1 MLMSLRK
8 SVCVLCLSLAKLLI
22 QGINR
27 KVCVEFMFMKHRVLI
42 SLIMFALLGVIQSAF
57 ADQPEPWQMGFQ
69 PAATPVM
76 EQIHS
81 FHELLLYILVTITV
95 FVLAL
100 LVYVSVRFNEK
111 ANPVP
116 SKTTH
121 NTLLEVAWTVIPI
134 VILVVI
140 SVTSLKLLYFM
151 DKTHN
156 PEMTLKVTGHQWYW
170 QYEYPDDGGFTFDSF
185 MVADEDLK
193 EGQPRM
199 LTVDEEVVLPIN
211 TDIRILVASDDVIH
225 NWSVPS
231 FGIKI
236 DLLPGRINETWV
248 RITREGVFKGQC
260 SELCGTNH
268 GFMPIS
274 VRAVSK
280 EAYQLWVKEAQEQYA
295 KSSDDNVRVAKAS
308 NSLAQ

>member
-1 MLMSLRK
+1 MKLIFMK
-8 SVCVLCLSLAKLLI
+8 YMKLLPLT
-22 QGINR
+22 
-27 KVCVEFMFMKHRVLI
+27 MFV
-42 SLIMFALLGVIQSAF
+42 LLGGMQSAF

-76 EQIHS
+76 EQIHT
-81 FHELLLYILVTITV
+81 FHELLLYILVAITV

-211 TDIRILVASDDVIH
+211 TDIRILVASADVIH

-274 VRAVSK
+274 VKAVSK

>member
-1 MLMSLRK
+1 MKYRFIVSL
-8 SVCVLCLSLAKLLI
+8 V
-22 QGINR
+22 
-27 KVCVEFMFMKHRVLI
+27 
-42 SLIMFALLGVIQSAF
+42 MFALFFSGIQSAF

-76 EQIHS
+76 EQIPS
-81 FHELLLYILVTITV
+81 FHEMLLYILVAITV

-111 ANPVP
+111 ANPIP
-116 SKTTH
+116 STTTH
-121 NTLLEVAWTVIPI
+121 NTLLEVAWTVVPI

-170 QYEYPDDGGFTFDSF
+170 QYDYPDDGGFTFDSF
-185 MVADEDLK
+185 MVADNDLK

-211 TDIRILVASDDVIH
+211 TDIRILVASEDVIH
-225 NWSVPS
+225 NWAVPS

-260 SELCGTNH
+260 SELCGANH

-280 EAYQLWVKEAQEQYA
+280 EAYKIWVKEAQKEYA
-295 KSSDDNVRVAKAS
+295 KIGDHNVRVAKVS
-308 NSLAQ
+308 NLLAQ

>member
-1 MLMSLRK
+1 
-8 SVCVLCLSLAKLLI
+8 
-22 QGINR
+22 
-27 KVCVEFMFMKHRVLI
+27 
-42 SLIMFALLGVIQSAF
+42 MFALLGVIQSAF

>member
-1 MLMSLRK
+1 MGFIFMKYR
-8 SVCVLCLSLAKLLI
+8 VFLSLA
-22 QGINR
+22 
-27 KVCVEFMFMKHRVLI
+27 
-42 SLIMFALLGVIQSAF
+42 MFALLGGLQSAF

-76 EQIHS
+76 EQIHT
-81 FHELLLYILVTITV
+81 FHELLLYILVAITV

-211 TDIRILVASDDVIH
+211 TDIRILVASADVIH

-274 VRAVSK
+274 VKAVSK

-295 KSSDDNVRVAKAS
+295 KAGGDNVRVAKAS
-308 NSLAQ
+308 NLLAQ

>member
-1 MLMSLRK
+1 MIWM
-8 SVCVLCLSLAKLLI
+8 KLI
-22 QGINR
+22 
-27 KVCVEFMFMKHRVLI
+27 FMKYRML
-42 SLIMFALLGVIQSAF
+42 LPLTMFALLGGMQCAF

-76 EQIHS
+76 EQIHT
-81 FHELLLYILVTITV
+81 FHELLLYILVAITV

-211 TDIRILVASDDVIH
+211 TDIRILVASADVIH

-274 VRAVSK
+274 VKAVSK

-295 KSSDDNVRVAKAS
+295 KAGGDNVRVAKAS
-308 NSLAQ
+308 NLLAQ

>member
-1 MLMSLRK
+1 MKYKVFMLLAMS
-8 SVCVLCLSLAKLLI
+8 
-22 QGINR
+22 
-27 KVCVEFMFMKHRVLI
+27 
-42 SLIMFALLGVIQSAF
+42 ALLGGLQSAF
-57 ADQPEPWQMGFQ
+57 ANQPEPWQMGFQ

-76 EQIHS
+76 EQIHT
-81 FHELLLYILVTITV
+81 FHELLLYILVAITV

-211 TDIRILVASDDVIH
+211 TDIRVLVASGDVIH

-248 RITREGVFKGQC
+248 RINREGVFKGQC

-280 EAYQLWVKEAQEQYA
+280 EAYQLWVKEAQKQYA
-295 KSSDDNVRVAKAS
+295 KAGDDNIRVAKAS
-308 NSLAQ
+308 KLLAQ

>member
-1 MLMSLRK
+1 MK
-8 SVCVLCLSLAKLLI
+8 SIFKKIKTLA
-22 QGINR
+22 
-27 KVCVEFMFMKHRVLI
+27 FW
-42 SLIMFALLGVIQSAF
+42 VIFPLYFGGSYSVF
-57 ADQPEPWQMGFQ
+57 ADQPQPWQMGFQ

-81 FHELLLYILVTITV
+81 FHDMLLYILVSITI

-100 LVYVSVRFNEK
+100 LIYVSLRFNEK
-111 ANPVP
+111 ANPIP

-121 NTLLEVAWTVIPI
+121 NTLLEVAWTVVPI
-134 VILVVI
+134 VILVII

-151 DKTHN
+151 DKTNN
-156 PEMTLKVTGHQWYW
+156 PEMTLKVIGHQWYW

-185 MVADEDLK
+185 MVADNELED
-193 EGQPRM
+193 GQPRL

-211 TDIRILVASDDVIH
+211 TDIRILVASEDVIH
-225 NWSVPS
+225 NWAVPS

-248 RITREGVFKGQC
+248 RINREGVYRGQC
-260 SELCGTNH
+260 SELCGAQH
-268 GFMPIS
+268 GFMPIT

-280 EAYQLWVKEAQEQYA
+280 DEYKNWVKKAQKEYA
-295 KSSDDNVRVAKAS
+295 AVSQQDTLVANVQ
-308 NSLAQ
+308 NLLDQ

>member
-1 MLMSLRK
+1 MKYRFIVSL
-8 SVCVLCLSLAKLLI
+8 V
-22 QGINR
+22 
-27 KVCVEFMFMKHRVLI
+27 
-42 SLIMFALLGVIQSAF
+42 MFALFSSGIEIAF

-81 FHELLLYILVTITV
+81 FHELLLYILVAITV

-121 NTLLEVAWTVIPI
+121 NTLLEVAWTVVPI

-156 PEMTLKVTGHQWYW
+156 PEMTLKVIGHQWYW

-185 MVADEDLK
+185 MVADNDLQ

-211 TDIRILVASDDVIH
+211 TDIRILVASEDVIH
-225 NWSVPS
+225 NWAVPS

-248 RITREGVFKGQC
+248 RINREGVFKGQC
-260 SELCGTNH
+260 SELCGANH

-280 EAYQLWVKEAQEQYA
+280 EAYKIWVKEAQEEYA
-295 KSSDDNVRVAKAS
+295 KVGNHNVRVAEVF
-308 NSLAQ
+308 NSIPQ

>member
-1 MLMSLRK
+1 
-8 SVCVLCLSLAKLLI
+8 
-22 QGINR
+22 
-27 KVCVEFMFMKHRVLI
+27 MKYRFFV
-42 SLIMFALLGVIQSAF
+42 SLIILALFFSGIEISF

-81 FHELLLYILVTITV
+81 FHELLLYILVSITV

-100 LVYVSVRFNEK
+100 LIYVSVRFNEK

-121 NTLLEVAWTVIPI
+121 NTLLEVAWTVVPI

-156 PEMTLKVTGHQWYW
+156 PEMTLKVIGHQWYW

-185 MVADEDLK
+185 MVADNDLQ

-211 TDIRILVASDDVIH
+211 TDIRILVASEDVIH
-225 NWSVPS
+225 NWAVPS

-248 RITREGVFKGQC
+248 RITREGVYKGQC
-260 SELCGTNH
+260 SELCGANH

-280 EAYQLWVKEAQEQYA
+280 EAYKAWVKEAQKVYA
-295 KSSDDNVRVAKAS
+295 KVGDNTVRVAEAL
-308 NSLAQ
+308 NLSLQ

>member
-1 MLMSLRK
+1 MKYRFIVSL
-8 SVCVLCLSLAKLLI
+8 VI
-22 QGINR
+22 
-27 KVCVEFMFMKHRVLI
+27 
-42 SLIMFALLGVIQSAF
+42 FALFSSGIEIAF

-81 FHELLLYILVTITV
+81 FHELLLYILVAITV

-121 NTLLEVAWTVIPI
+121 NTLLEVAWTVVPI

-156 PEMTLKVTGHQWYW
+156 PEMTLKVIGHQWYW

-185 MVADEDLK
+185 MVADNDLQ

-211 TDIRILVASDDVIH
+211 TDIRILVASEDVIH
-225 NWSVPS
+225 NWAVPS

-248 RITREGVFKGQC
+248 RINREGVFKGQC
-260 SELCGTNH
+260 SELCGANH

-280 EAYQLWVKEAQEQYA
+280 EAYKIWVKEAQEEYA
-295 KSSDDNVRVAKAS
+295 KVGNHNVRVAEVF
-308 NSLAQ
+308 NSIPQ

>member
-1 MLMSLRK
+1 MKYR
-8 SVCVLCLSLAKLLI
+8 VFLSL
-22 QGINR
+22 
-27 KVCVEFMFMKHRVLI
+27 VM
-42 SLIMFALLGVIQSAF
+42 SALLGGLQSAF

-76 EQIHS
+76 EQIHT
-81 FHELLLYILVTITV
+81 FHELLLYILVAITV

-111 ANPVP
+111 ANPIP

-151 DKTHN
+151 DKTHD

-185 MVADEDLK
+185 MVADDELK

-260 SELCGTNH
+260 SELCGVNH

-274 VRAVSK
+274 VRAISK
-280 EAYQLWVKEAQEQYA
+280 EAYKVWVKEAQEEYA
-295 KSSDDNVRVAKAS
+295 KAGDDNVRVAKAF
-308 NSLAQ
+308 NLLAQ

>member
-1 MLMSLRK
+1 MKYTFNVSLV
-8 SVCVLCLSLAKLLI
+8 VCAVFFNVV
-22 QGINR
+22 GY
-27 KVCVEFMFMKHRVLI
+27 
-42 SLIMFALLGVIQSAF
+42 AF
-57 ADQPEPWQMGFQ
+57 ADQPKPWQMGFQ

-81 FHELLLYILVTITV
+81 FHELLLYILVSITI

-111 ANPVP
+111 ANPIP

-121 NTLLEVAWTVIPI
+121 NTLLEVAWTVFPI
-134 VILVVI
+134 VVLVVI

-156 PEMTLKVTGHQWYW
+156 PEMTLKVIGHQWYW

-185 MVADEDLK
+185 MVADNELQ

-211 TDIRILVASDDVIH
+211 TDIRVLVASEDVIH
-225 NWSVPS
+225 NWAVPA

-248 RITREGVFKGQC
+248 RITREGTYKGQC
-260 SELCGTNH
+260 SELCGANH

-280 EAYQLWVKEAQEQYA
+280 EAYKVWVKEAQEEYA
-295 KSSDDNVRVAKAS
+295 KIGGQNVLVANAF
-308 NSLAQ
+308 NSIPQ

>member
-1 MLMSLRK
+1 MIWM
-8 SVCVLCLSLAKLLI
+8 KLI
-22 QGINR
+22 
-27 KVCVEFMFMKHRVLI
+27 FMKYRML
-42 SLIMFALLGVIQSAF
+42 LPLTMFALLGGMQCAF

-76 EQIHS
+76 EQIHT
-81 FHELLLYILVTITV
+81 FHELLLYILVAITV

-170 QYEYPDDGGFTFDSF
+170 QYEYPDNGGFTFDSF

-225 NWSVPS
+225 NWSIPS

-295 KSSDDNVRVAKAS
+295 RVRDDNVRVAKAS

>member
-1 MLMSLRK
+1 
-8 SVCVLCLSLAKLLI
+8 
-22 QGINR
+22 
-27 KVCVEFMFMKHRVLI
+27 MKHSFIV
-42 SLIMFALLGVIQSAF
+42 SFVMFALFFSGIEIAF

-81 FHELLLYILVTITV
+81 FHELLLYILVAITV

-111 ANPVP
+111 ANPIP

-170 QYEYPDDGGFTFDSF
+170 QYEYPDNGGFTFDSF
-185 MVADEDLK
+185 MVADDELK
-193 EGQPRM
+193 EGQPRL

-248 RITREGVFKGQC
+248 RITREGIFKGQC
-260 SELCGTNH
+260 SELCGVNH

-274 VRAVSK
+274 VRAISK
-280 EAYQLWVKEAQEQYA
+280 EAYKAWVKEAQEKYA
-295 KSSDDNVRVAKAS
+295 NAGDDNVRVAKAF
-308 NSLAQ
+308 NLLAQ

>member
-1 MLMSLRK
+1 MKYTFLKYNFFVPLI
-8 SVCVLCLSLAKLLI
+8 LS
-22 QGINR
+22 
-27 KVCVEFMFMKHRVLI
+27 
-42 SLIMFALLGVIQSAF
+42 ALFFSGIQSAF
-57 ADQPEPWQMGFQ
+57 ANQPEPWQMGFQ

-76 EQIHS
+76 EQIHN
-81 FHELLLYILVTITV
+81 FHELLLYILVSITV

-111 ANPVP
+111 ANPIP

-121 NTLLEVAWTVIPI
+121 NTLLEVAWTVVPI

-151 DKTHN
+151 DKTNN
-156 PEMTLKVTGHQWYW
+156 PEMTLKVIGHQWYW
-170 QYEYPDDGGFTFDSF
+170 QYEYPDHGGFTFDSF
-185 MVADEDLK
+185 MVADNELE

-211 TDIRILVASDDVIH
+211 TDIRILVASEDVIH
-225 NWSVPS
+225 NWAVPS

-248 RITREGVFKGQC
+248 RINSEGIYKGQC
-260 SELCGTNH
+260 SELCGANH

-280 EAYQLWVKEAQEQYA
+280 EAYKLWVKEAQEEYA
-295 KSSDDNVRVAKAS
+295 KVGDHKFRVAEAFK
-308 NSLAQ
+308 LLPQ

>member
-1 MLMSLRK
+1 
-8 SVCVLCLSLAKLLI
+8 
-22 QGINR
+22 
-27 KVCVEFMFMKHRVLI
+27 
-42 SLIMFALLGVIQSAF
+42 MFALFSSGIEIAF

-81 FHELLLYILVTITV
+81 FHELLLYILVAITV

-121 NTLLEVAWTVIPI
+121 NTLLEVAWTVVPI

-156 PEMTLKVTGHQWYW
+156 PEMTLKVIGHQWYW

-185 MVADEDLK
+185 MVADNDLQ

-211 TDIRILVASDDVIH
+211 TDIRILVASEDVIH
-225 NWSVPS
+225 NWAVPS

-248 RITREGVFKGQC
+248 RINREGVFKGQC
-260 SELCGTNH
+260 SELCGANH

-280 EAYQLWVKEAQEQYA
+280 EAYKIWVKEAQEEYA
-295 KSSDDNVRVAKAS
+295 KVGNHNVRVAEVF
-308 NSLAQ
+308 NSIPQ

>member
-1 MLMSLRK
+1 MFKKLNVFASLGMF
-8 SVCVLCLSLAKLLI
+8 VVLGA
-22 QGINR
+22 
-27 KVCVEFMFMKHRVLI
+27 M
-42 SLIMFALLGVIQSAF
+42 QSAF
-57 ADQPEPWQMGFQ
+57 ANQPEPWQMGFQ

-76 EQIHS
+76 EKIQE
-81 FHELLLYILVTITV
+81 FHDLLLYIIVAITI

-121 NTLLEVAWTVIPI
+121 NTWLEVAWTVIPI

-140 SVTSLKLLYFM
+140 SVPSLKLLYFM

-170 QYEYPDDGGFTFDSF
+170 SYEYPDDGGFAFDSF
-185 MVADEDLK
+185 MVDEEDLE
-193 EGQPRM
+193 EGQPR
-199 LTVDEEVVLPIN
+199 LLSVDEEVVLPIN
-211 TDIRILVASDDVIH
+211 TDIRILVTSDDVIH
-225 NWSVPS
+225 NWAVPS

-236 DLLPGRINETWV
+236 DTVPGRTNETWV
-248 RITREGVFKGQC
+248 RITREGVFTGQC
-260 SELCGTNH
+260 SELCGVNH
-268 GFMPIS
+268 GFMPVS

-280 EAYQLWVKEAQEQYA
+280 EAYKAWVKEAQEEYA
-295 KSSDDNVRVAKAS
+295 KSGDDNVRVAKAF
-308 NSLAQ
+308 NLLAQ

>member
-1 MLMSLRK
+1 
-8 SVCVLCLSLAKLLI
+8 
-22 QGINR
+22 
-27 KVCVEFMFMKHRVLI
+27 MKHSFIV
-42 SLIMFALLGVIQSAF
+42 SFVMFALFFSGIEIAF

-81 FHELLLYILVTITV
+81 FHELLLYILVAITV

-121 NTLLEVAWTVIPI
+121 NTLLEVAWTVVPI

-156 PEMTLKVTGHQWYW
+156 PEMTLKVIGHQWYW

-185 MVADEDLK
+185 MVADNELK

-211 TDIRILVASDDVIH
+211 TDIRILVASEDVIH
-225 NWSVPS
+225 NWAVPS

-260 SELCGTNH
+260 SELCGANH

-274 VRAVSK
+274 VRAVTK
-280 EAYQLWVKEAQEQYA
+280 EAYKIWVKEAQKEYA
-295 KSSDDNVRVAKAS
+295 IVGDHNVRVAKVL
-308 NSLAQ
+308 NLIPQ

>member
-1 MLMSLRK
+1 MGFIFMKYR
-8 SVCVLCLSLAKLLI
+8 VFLSLA
-22 QGINR
+22 
-27 KVCVEFMFMKHRVLI
+27 
-42 SLIMFALLGVIQSAF
+42 MFALLSGSQNAF

-76 EQIHS
+76 EQIHT
-81 FHELLLYILVTITV
+81 FHELLLYILVAITI

-111 ANPVP
+111 ANPIP

-170 QYEYPDDGGFTFDSF
+170 QYEYPDNGGFTFDSF
-185 MVADEDLK
+185 MVADDELQ
-193 EGQPRM
+193 EGQPRL

-248 RITREGVFKGQC
+248 RITREGIFKGQC
-260 SELCGTNH
+260 SELCGVNH

-274 VRAVSK
+274 VRAISK
-280 EAYQLWVKEAQEQYA
+280 EAYKAWVKEAQEEYA
-295 KSSDDNVRVAKAS
+295 KAGDKNVRVAKAF

>member
-1 MLMSLRK
+1 MKYRFIVSLVMSTL
-8 SVCVLCLSLAKLLI
+8 
-22 QGINR
+22 
-27 KVCVEFMFMKHRVLI
+27 FYT
-42 SLIMFALLGVIQSAF
+42 GVKIAF

-81 FHELLLYILVTITV
+81 FHELLMYILVAITV

-100 LVYVSVRFNEK
+100 LIYVSVRFNEK
-111 ANPVP
+111 ANPIP

-121 NTLLEVAWTVIPI
+121 NTLLEVAWTVVPV

-156 PEMTLKVTGHQWYW
+156 PEMTLKVVGHQWYW

-185 MVADEDLK
+185 MVADEELQ

-199 LTVDEEVVLPIN
+199 LTVDEEVVLPID
-211 TDIRILVASDDVIH
+211 TDIRILVASEDVIH
-225 NWSVPS
+225 NWAVPS

-260 SELCGTNH
+260 SELCGANH

-280 EAYQLWVKEAQEQYA
+280 EAYKIWVKEAQEEYA
-295 KSSDDNVRVAKAS
+295 KVGDHKVRVAEVF
-308 NSLAQ
+308 NLIPQ

>member
-1 MLMSLRK
+1 MKLILMKYKMLLPLTML
-8 SVCVLCLSLAKLLI
+8 
-22 QGINR
+22 G
-27 KVCVEFMFMKHRVLI
+27 
-42 SLIMFALLGVIQSAF
+42 LLGGMQSAF

-81 FHELLLYILVTITV
+81 FHELLLYILVAITV

-211 TDIRILVASDDVIH
+211 TDIRILVASADVIH

-280 EAYQLWVKEAQEQYA
+280 EAYQLWVEEAQELYA
-295 KSSDDNVRVAKAS
+295 KTGDDNVRVAKAS
-308 NSLAQ
+308 NILAQ

>member
-1 MLMSLRK
+1 MFIKFLNFVLMVMFSLF
-8 SVCVLCLSLAKLLI
+8 LSGA
-22 QGINR
+22 GI
-27 KVCVEFMFMKHRVLI
+27 
-42 SLIMFALLGVIQSAF
+42 AF

-69 PAATPVM
+69 PPATPVM

-81 FHELLLYILVTITV
+81 FHELLMYILISITI

-100 LVYVSVRFNEK
+100 LVYVSVRFNKK
-111 ANPVP
+111 ANPIP

-121 NTLLEVAWTVIPI
+121 NTLLEVAWTVVPI

-170 QYEYPDDGGFTFDSF
+170 QYEYPDNGGFTFDSF
-185 MVADEDLK
+185 MVADNELE

-199 LTVDEEVVLPIN
+199 LTVDEEVVLPID
-211 TDIRILVASDDVIH
+211 TDIRILVVSEDVIH
-225 NWSVPS
+225 NWAVPS

-248 RITREGVFKGQC
+248 RITREGIFKGQC
-260 SELCGTNH
+260 SELCGANH

-274 VRAVSK
+274 VRAVTK
-280 EAYQLWVKEAQEQYA
+280 EAYKVWVKEAQKEYA
-295 KSSDDNVRVAKAS
+295 KVGDHNTRVAKAS
-308 NSLAQ
+308 NISAQ